1 MKATGMIEL
10 VIIVAALIMGLPLFL
25 LCNKMANT
33 DINTIYMND
42 KSTWD
47 IAADLEYEMQ
57 GGVLVPKN
65 LIEPLTISPAQ
76 AAVLTYVQDEYTPN
90 SARLIDF
97 NYDATTLDD
106 TTIDT
111 ANPLDASRNVEPCWY
126 DLTEL
131 SFKSEPNSRVAW
143 DTGHKVYKQ
152 VSPAL
157 KIDDLYG
164 QKLYFVYNY
173 ERDSWMCTTRYIN
186 IFYGM

>member
-1 MKATGMIEL
+1 MKATGLIEL

-33 DINTIYMND
+33 DVNTVYMND

-57 GGVLVPKN
+57 GDVLVPKN

-90 SARLIDF
+90 TARLIDF
-97 NYDATTLDD
+97 NYDATTLYD
-106 TTIDT
+106 TNIDT
-111 ANPLDASRNVEPCWY
+111 VNPMSDANDVDTCWHG
-126 DLTEL
+126 LTEL
-131 SFKSEPNSRVAW
+131 SFESEPNSRVAW
-143 DTGHKVYKQ
+143 DKGHKIYKS
-152 VSPAL
+152 VSPSE
-157 KIDDLYG
+157 KIPDLYG
-164 QKLYFVYNY
+164 KKLYFVYNY
-173 ERDSWMCTTRYIN
+173 ERDSWMCTTKYIN